1 MLVHA
6 CNPSTWKV
14 RAGGSRIQ
22 GHPEVHCKFEASLG
36 HMKPS
41 PKNQNKTKTKTKT
54 KQKTK
59 QNKKPTPHKQTKNP
73 IHWKITVNNSC
84 QGTKPQLQYTYN

>member
-41 PKNQNKTKTKTKT
+41 PKNQNKTKN
-54 KQKTK
+54 
-59 QNKKPTPHKQTKNP
+59 QNQNQTKNKTKKTHP
-73 IHWKITVNNSC
+73 TQTNKKSHPLENYCQQFMPRNKASITIY
-84 QGTKPQLQYTYN
+84 L